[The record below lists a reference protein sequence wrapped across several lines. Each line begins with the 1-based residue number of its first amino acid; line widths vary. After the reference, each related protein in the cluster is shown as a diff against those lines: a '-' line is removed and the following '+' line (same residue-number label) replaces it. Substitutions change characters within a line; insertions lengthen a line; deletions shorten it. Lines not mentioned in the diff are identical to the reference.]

1 MMKKLMMP
9 VLLGAAVILS
19 GCTADGSLY
28 RSDTFST
35 QEVNRLQQVK
45 LVEIVELAPAR
56 IKVNNRNERRESAE
70 YGALLGAVAGVAI
83 GRKAGHSST
92 SKVIGGL
99 TGAAVGSMAG
109 KQLSGKDQH
118 IVDGVQ
124 ITFNYEGK
132 TYSSTQV
139 GLICEYRLGP
149 ARLVAATAT
158 ETRIQP
164 NNPYGCPRQ
173 STPNY

>member
-1 MMKKLMMP
+1 MKQ
-9 VLLGAAVILS
+9 LLTPALLSLSVILS

-28 RSDTFST
+28 RSDTFDTS
-35 QEVNRLQQVK
+35 EVNRLQQVK
-45 LVEIVELAPAR
+45 LVEIVELGPAR
-56 IKVNNRNERRESAE
+56 IKVNNRSERNESGD
-70 YGALLGAVAGVAI
+70 YGMLLGAIAGVAI
-83 GRKAGHSST
+83 GKHAGHSNT
-92 SKVIGGL
+92 SKVLGGL

-109 KQLSGKDQH
+109 KQLSGKNQE
-118 IVDGVQ
+118 IIDGVQ

-139 GLICEYRLGP
+139 GLLCEYRLGP
-149 ARLVAATAT
+149 ARLIASNSR

-173 STPNY
+173 SSVR